1 MTVGEI
7 GDEPPLPRQQE
18 YTEPGRLH
26 TAYSFYL
33 LSGAPGTPALFRSAL
48 EAWADASGW
57 PSWSLGNHDVTRFP
71 TRMAHN
77 DPRMARALLAALIA
91 MRGTVF
97 LYQGD
102 ELGLPDGHVPFERLK
117 DPFAIAAYA
126 GGAGRDGA
134 RTPMPWTSAA
144 PMGGFT
150 AAPDAWLPMDPAHLP
165 LAIER
170 QETRDDS
177 MLHFTQRLIAV
188 RKASEALKSGA
199 ALPLATPDDVLGF
212 ERVSEGER
220 VWCYFELGGQAARV
234 ALPDA
239 ACAAT
244 LLLEDGARLGDGA
257 VELAPYATAIVR
269 AGGK

>member
-1 MTVGEI
+1 
-7 GDEPPLPRQQE
+7 
-18 YTEPGRLH
+18 
-26 TAYSFYL
+26 
-33 LSGAPGTPALFRSAL
+33 
-48 EAWADASGW
+48 
-57 PSWSLGNHDVTRFP
+57 
-71 TRMAHN
+71 
-77 DPRMARALLAALIA
+77 MARALLAALTA

-126 GGAGRDGA
+126 GGPGRDGA

-177 MLHFTQRLIAV
+177 MLNFTRRLIAA
-188 RKASEALKSGA
+188 RKASRGAEDRRGA
-199 ALPLATPDDVLGF
+199 AADGA
-212 ERVSEGER
+212 
-220 VWCYFELGGQAARV
+220 GQRARLRARRRGRAGLLLLRAGRPAGHRDPSRTRPAARR
-234 ALPDA
+234 
-239 ACAAT
+239 CCSRT
-244 LLLEDGARLGDGA
+244 ARA
-257 VELAPYATAIVR
+257 
-269 AGGK
+269 